1 MPQLPGPKGVGNALQ
16 GPKGVCNGSIVHTNI
31 DEDEVGHR
39 EAAQAAVRGTCRR
52 TIDSVKSGH
61 VVSPV
66 FSVCSIVILICVT
79 IDCRHIFYSHLKNI
93 ELYTVAVELL
103 VLYVV

>member
-1 MPQLPGPKGVGNALQ
+1 VPQLPGPKGVGNALQ

-39 EAAQAAVRGTCRR
+39 EAAQAAVRETCRR
-52 TIDSVKSGH
+52 TIDSVKSGR

-66 FSVCSIVILICVT
+66 FCLIASLIRVT
-79 IDCRHIFYSHLKNI
+79 IDCRHTFFVFSHLK
-93 ELYTVAVELL
+93 EH
-103 VLYVV
+103 